1 MYDYLCKINDIIKEK
16 YPNLTFE
23 IINIDINN
31 TFENYKDI
39 TNLNMNYDLSL
50 SDNCEHHTPNF
61 YDRYRNNITYI
72 INKFLKEKSA
82 F

>member
-1 MYDYLCKINDIIKEK
+1 MKLLIRFMDN
-16 YPNLTFE
+16 TS
-23 IINIDINN
+23 INIDINN

-50 SDNCEHHTPNF
+50 SDNCEHHTPKF
-61 YDRYRNNITYI
+61 YDKYINNITYI